1 MEDEVLFVESSRLG
15 LGAGLEGLK
24 YAGHLMEFG
33 DGLGSSVLK
42 LVEVV
47 LDFAADEGLGLFAL
61 MTMVHS
67 LDGGLETER
76 DEQAD
81 GDGEEVEEEIAG
93 AVDSVFGGWTS
104 SMSGLL
110 GFPLA

>member
-1 MEDEVLFVESSRLG
+1 VEDEILFVESSGLG

-47 LDFAADEGLGLFAL
+47 LDFAADEGFSFFAL
-61 MTMVHS
+61 VAMV
-67 LDGGLETER
+67 DGFHAGFKAEC
-76 DEQAD
+76 DE
-81 GDGEEVEEEIAG
+81 
-93 AVDSVFGGWTS
+93 
-104 SMSGLL
+104 
-110 GFPLA
+110 